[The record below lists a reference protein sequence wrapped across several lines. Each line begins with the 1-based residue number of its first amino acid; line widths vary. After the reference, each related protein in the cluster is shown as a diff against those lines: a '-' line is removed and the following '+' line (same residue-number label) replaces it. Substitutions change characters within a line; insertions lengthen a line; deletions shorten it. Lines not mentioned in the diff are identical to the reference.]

1 VIHPNGHNDNGNA
14 AVIQE
19 PAENEVRNNDLPLP
33 PDATAQS
40 PALAT
45 RTKQR
50 AKQQIQQNRFVI
62 IGAGAIVIALLIF
75 VATSMP
81 HRGTAQKVKS
91 RGATANEDLASES
104 GNPSND
110 KSLFPI
116 TDSGRPVTKETHG
129 GFLNE
134 RDLQRTATK
143 PATGTTT
150 ASGAGTLGSIPPF
163 GNQQPW
169 QAPPYQPGSGPGV
182 AEAPDLGKAEREAME
197 KSSLIYVRSA
207 SASSASAQAREL
219 FNNPVPELGLGL
231 ATGTRLR
238 ACLESAASTAVRTP
252 VLAVI
257 EYNYERDGEIIVPA
271 GAKAVGHIRNGDRS
285 GYVDIQFDS
294 LLMPDGAVVP
304 IEAAATDLDL
314 RPLKGKVEGK
324 NTGKNVLVR
333 SLSGIGQA
341 GAMLVGQGSLNQPL
355 SESDLMRE
363 RVSNNV
369 GEAGDEE
376 VSRLAITQH
385 IVVTISADTPIYVV
399 LEQTPKT
406 NQVSQQPRARSVPTS
421 NSANVEQL
429 RQLLQLQQ
437 ELNQP
442 SASNQPDPV
451 GA

>member
-1 VIHPNGHNDNGNA
+1 VIHSNGHNDNDNANA

-19 PAENEVRNNDLPLP
+19 LEENGARNNDLPLP
-33 PDATAQS
+33 TDASAPMPELS
-40 PALAT
+40 T
-45 RTKQR
+45 RAKQR
-50 AKQQIQQNRFVI
+50 ARQQIQQNRFVI
-62 IGAGAIVIALLIF
+62 IGAGAVVIALLIF

-81 HRGTAQKVKS
+81 HRGALQKVKS
-91 RGATANEDLASES
+91 PGATSNEDLGLES
-104 GNPSND
+104 GTASND

-116 TDSGRPVTKETHG
+116 TDSGRPVTKESHE

-143 PATGTTT
+143 PAAGTKA

-163 GNQQPW
+163 GDQQPW
-169 QAPPYQPGSGPGV
+169 QAPPYQPGSGAG
-182 AEAPDLGKAEREAME
+182 AQTPDLGKAEREAME
-197 KSSLIYVRSA
+197 KSSLIYVQNVSANSGRSQA
-207 SASSASAQAREL
+207 SEL
-219 FNNPVPELGLGL
+219 FNNQAPELGLGL

-238 ACLESAASTAVRTP
+238 ARLESAASTAVRTP

-271 GAKAVGHIRNGDRS
+271 GAKAIGHIQNGDRS

-304 IEAAATDLDL
+304 IEAAATGLDL

-341 GAMLVGQGSLNQPL
+341 GSMLVGQGSLNQPL

-399 LEQTPKT
+399 LEQTPQT
-406 NQVSQQPRARSVPTS
+406 NQGSQQPSARSVPTS

-442 SASNQPDPV
+442 SASNQP
-451 GA
+451 AQ

>member
-1 VIHPNGHNDNGNA
+1 MIHPNGHNDNGNA
-14 AVIQE
+14 AVLQE
-19 PAENEVRNNDLPLP
+19 PAENEARNNDLPLP
-33 PDATAQS
+33 PDAAV
-40 PALAT
+40 PLPGLAT
-45 RTKQR
+45 RAKQR
-50 AKQQIQQNRFVI
+50 ARQQIQQNRFVI

-75 VATSMP
+75 VATTMP
-81 HRGTAQKVKS
+81 RRGATQKVKS
-91 RGATANEDLASES
+91 RVATSTEDLASES
-104 GNPSND
+104 GTASDD

-116 TDSGRPVTKETHG
+116 TDSGRPVTKESHE

-143 PATGTTT
+143 PAAGRTVAT
-150 ASGAGTLGSIPPF
+150 GAGTLGSIPTF
-163 GNQQPW
+163 GDQQPW
-169 QAPPYQPGSGPGV
+169 QAPPYQPGSGTG
-182 AEAPDLGKAEREAME
+182 AETPDLGKAEREAME

-207 SASSASAQAREL
+207 SASSASAKAREI
-219 FNNPVPELGLGL
+219 NDPAPELGLGL

-238 ACLESAASTAVRTP
+238 ARLESAASTAVRTP

-304 IEAAATDLDL
+304 IEAAATGLDL

-333 SLSGIGQA
+333 PLSGIGQA

-385 IVVTISADTPIYVV
+385 IVVTISADT
-399 LEQTPKT
+399 
-406 NQVSQQPRARSVPTS
+406 
-421 NSANVEQL
+421 
-429 RQLLQLQQ
+429 
-437 ELNQP
+437 
-442 SASNQPDPV
+442 
-451 GA
+451 

>member
-1 VIHPNGHNDNGNA
+1 MIHPNGHNDNGNA
-14 AVIQE
+14 AVLQE
-19 PAENEVRNNDLPLP
+19 PAENEARNNDLPLP
-33 PDATAQS
+33 PDATV
-40 PALAT
+40 PLPGLAT
-45 RTKQR
+45 RAKQR
-50 AKQQIQQNRFVI
+50 ARQQIQQNRFVI

-81 HRGTAQKVKS
+81 HRGAPQKVKS
-91 RGATANEDLASES
+91 RGATASEDLALES
-104 GNPSND
+104 GTASND

-116 TDSGRPVTKETHG
+116 TDSGRPVTKESHE

-143 PATGTTT
+143 PAAGTTV

-163 GNQQPW
+163 GDQQPW
-169 QAPPYQPGSGPGV
+169 QAPPYQPGSGAG
-182 AEAPDLGKAEREAME
+182 AETPDLGKAEREAME
-197 KSSLIYVRSA
+197 KSSLIYVRNVSA
-207 SASSASAQAREL
+207 NSGSAQAREI
-219 FNNPVPELGLGL
+219 NDPAPELGLGL

-238 ACLESAASTAVRTP
+238 ARLESAASTAVRTP

-304 IEAAATDLDL
+304 IEAAATGLDL

-406 NQVSQQPRARSVPTS
+406 NQGSLQPSARSVPTS

-442 SASNQPDPV
+442 SASNQP
-451 GA
+451 AQ

>member
-1 VIHPNGHNDNGNA
+1 MIHPNGHSDNGNA
-14 AVIQE
+14 AVVQE
-19 PAENEVRNNDLPLP
+19 PAENEARDNDLPLP
-33 PDATAQS
+33 PDATAPL

-81 HRGTAQKVKS
+81 HRGAPQKAKS
-91 RGATANEDLASES
+91 RSATAAEDLALES
-104 GNPSND
+104 GIASND

-116 TDSGRPVTKETHG
+116 TDSGRPVTKETHE

-143 PATGTTT
+143 PTAGTTV

-163 GNQQPW
+163 GDQQPW
-169 QAPPYQPGSGPGV
+169 QAPPYQPGSGIGAG
-182 AEAPDLGKAEREAME
+182 AETSDLGKAEREAME

-238 ACLESAASTAVRTP
+238 ARLESAASTAVRTP

-257 EYNYERDGEIIVPA
+257 EYNYERDGGIIVPA

-294 LLMPDGAVVP
+294 LLMPDGVVVP
-304 IEAAATDLDL
+304 VEAAATDLDL

-341 GAMLVGQGSLNQPL
+341 GSMLVGQGSLNQPL

-406 NQVSQQPRARSVPTS
+406 NQVYQQPSARSVPTS

-442 SASNQPDPV
+442 SASNQP
-451 GA
+451 AQ

>member
-19 PAENEVRNNDLPLP
+19 LEENEARNNDLPLP
-33 PDATAQS
+33 PDANA
-40 PALAT
+40 PMPELAT
-45 RTKQR
+45 RAKQR
-50 AKQQIQQNRFVI
+50 ARQQIQQNRFVI
-62 IGAGAIVIALLIF
+62 IGAGAVVIALLIF

-81 HRGTAQKVKS
+81 HQGAPQKAKS
-91 RGATANEDLASES
+91 RGATATEDLALES
-104 GNPSND
+104 GPASND

-116 TDSGRPVTKETHG
+116 TDSGRPVTKESHE

-143 PATGTTT
+143 PAPGTKV

-163 GNQQPW
+163 GDQQPW
-169 QAPPYQPGSGPGV
+169 QAPPYQPGSGAG

-197 KSSLIYVRSA
+197 KSSLIYVRNVSA
-207 SASSASAQAREL
+207 NSGGAQAREI
-219 FNNPVPELGLGL
+219 NDPAPELGLGL
-231 ATGTRLR
+231 APGTRLR
-238 ACLESAASTAVRTP
+238 ARLESAASTVVRTP

-257 EYNYERDGEIIVPA
+257 EYNYERDGEIIIPA

-294 LLMPDGAVVP
+294 LLMPGGAVVP
-304 IEAAATDLDL
+304 IEAAATGLDL

-341 GAMLVGQGSLNQPL
+341 GSMLVGQGSLNQPL

-399 LEQTPKT
+399 LEQTPKS
-406 NQVSQQPRARSVPTS
+406 NQASLQPSARRVPIS
-421 NSANVEQL
+421 NSGNAEQF

-437 ELNQP
+437 ELNQT
-442 SASNQPDPV
+442 STSNQ
-451 GA
+451 AAQ

>member
-1 VIHPNGHNDNGNA
+1 VIHPNGHSDNGNTG
-14 AVIQE
+14 VIQE
-19 PAENEVRNNDLPLP
+19 PTGGETLNNAPFR
-33 PDATAQS
+33 PDATA
-40 PALAT
+40 PLPGLAT
-45 RTKQR
+45 RAKQR
-50 AKQQIQQNRFVI
+50 ARQQIQQNRFVI

-81 HRGTAQKVKS
+81 HRGAPQKGKS
-91 RGATANEDLASES
+91 RGATASEDLALES
-104 GNPSND
+104 GTASNG

-116 TDSGRPVTKETHG
+116 TDSGRPVTKESHE

-143 PATGTTT
+143 PAGTTV
-150 ASGAGTLGSIPPF
+150 AGGGGTLGSIPPF
-163 GNQQPW
+163 GDQQSW
-169 QAPPYQPGSGPGV
+169 QAPPYQLGSGAS
-182 AEAPDLGKAEREAME
+182 AETPDVGKAEREAME
-197 KSSLIYVRSA
+197 KSSLIYVRNVSANSA
-207 SASSASAQAREL
+207 SGRARGIFDDPAS
-219 FNNPVPELGLGL
+219 ELGLGL

-238 ACLESAASTAVRTP
+238 ARLESAASTAVRTP

-285 GYVDIQFDS
+285 GYLDIQFDS

-304 IEAAATDLDL
+304 IEAAATGLDL

-363 RVSNNV
+363 HVSNNV

-399 LEQTPKT
+399 LEQTPKPT
-406 NQVSQQPRARSVPTS
+406 QTSLQPSARSGPTS
-421 NSANVEQL
+421 NSANVDQL

-442 SASNQPDPV
+442 SASNQSPQ
-451 GA
+451 

>member
-14 AVIQE
+14 GVIQE
-19 PAENEVRNNDLPLP
+19 PAGEETPSNVPFP
-33 PDATAQS
+33 PDATA
-40 PALAT
+40 PLPGPAT
-45 RTKQR
+45 RAKQR

-75 VATSMP
+75 VATSMLR
-81 HRGTAQKVKS
+81 RGAPQKVKS
-91 RGATANEDLASES
+91 RGATASEDLALES
-104 GNPSND
+104 GTASND

-116 TDSGRPVTKETHG
+116 TDSGRPVTKESHE

-143 PATGTTT
+143 PAGTTV
-150 ASGAGTLGSIPPF
+150 AGGGGTLGSIPPF
-163 GNQQPW
+163 GDQQPW
-169 QAPPYQPGSGPGV
+169 QAPPYQPGSGAS
-182 AEAPDLGKAEREAME
+182 AETPDLSKAEREAME
-197 KSSLIYVRSA
+197 KSSLIYVRNVSA
-207 SASSASAQAREL
+207 NSGSAQAREI
-219 FNNPVPELGLGL
+219 NDPAPELGLGL

-238 ACLESAASTAVRTP
+238 ARLESAASTAVRTP

-304 IEAAATDLDL
+304 LEAAATGLDL

-406 NQVSQQPRARSVPTS
+406 NQVSQQPSARSVPTS

-442 SASNQPDPV
+442 SASNQP
-451 GA
+451 AQ

>member
-1 VIHPNGHNDNGNA
+1 MIHPNGHNDNGNA
-14 AVIQE
+14 GVIQE
-19 PAENEVRNNDLPLP
+19 PAGEETLSNVPFP
-33 PDATAQS
+33 PDATAPL

-50 AKQQIQQNRFVI
+50 ARQQIQQNRFVI
-62 IGAGAIVIALLIF
+62 IGAGALVIALLIF

-81 HRGTAQKVKS
+81 HRGAPQKAKS
-91 RGATANEDLASES
+91 RGVTATEDLALEI
-104 GNPSND
+104 GTASND

-116 TDSGRPVTKETHG
+116 TDSGRPVTKETHE

-143 PATGTTT
+143 PAARTTV
-150 ASGAGTLGSIPPF
+150 AGGAGTLGSIPPF
-163 GNQQPW
+163 GDQQPW
-169 QAPPYQPGSGPGV
+169 QAPPYQPGSGAG

-197 KSSLIYVRSA
+197 KSSLIYVRNVSA
-207 SASSASAQAREL
+207 NSASAQAREV
-219 FNNPVPELGLGL
+219 NVPAPELGLGL

-238 ACLESAASTAVRTP
+238 ARLESAASTAVRTP

-304 IEAAATDLDL
+304 IEAAATGLDL

-399 LEQTPKT
+399 IEQTPKT
-406 NQVSQQPRARSVPTS
+406 NPASLQPSGRGVSTS

-442 SASNQPDPV
+442 STSNQP
-451 GA
+451 AQ

>member
-1 VIHPNGHNDNGNA
+1 
-14 AVIQE
+14 VIQE
-19 PAENEVRNNDLPLP
+19 PAGEETLGNVPFP
-33 PDATAQS
+33 PDATA
-40 PALAT
+40 PLPGPAT
-45 RTKQR
+45 RAKQR
-50 AKQQIQQNRFVI
+50 ARQQIEQNRFVI

-81 HRGTAQKVKS
+81 HRGTPQKVKS
-91 RGATANEDLASES
+91 RGATASEDLALES
-104 GNPSND
+104 GTASND

-116 TDSGRPVTKETHG
+116 TDSGRPVTKESHE

-143 PATGTTT
+143 PAGTTG
-150 ASGAGTLGSIPPF
+150 AGGAGTLGSIPPF
-163 GNQQPW
+163 GDQQPW
-169 QAPPYQPGSGPGV
+169 QAPPYQPGSGAG
-182 AEAPDLGKAEREAME
+182 AETPDLGKAEREAME
-197 KSSLIYVRSA
+197 KSSLIYVRNVSA
-207 SASSASAQAREL
+207 NSASAQAREI
-219 FNNPVPELGLGL
+219 NDPAPELGLGL

-238 ACLESAASTAVRTP
+238 ARLESAASTAVRTP

-257 EYNYERDGEIIVPA
+257 EYNYEQDGEIIVPA
-271 GAKAVGHIRNGDRS
+271 GAKAVGHIRSGDRS

-341 GAMLVGQGSLNQPL
+341 GSMLVGQGSLNQPL

-363 RVSNNV
+363 RLGNNV

-385 IVVTISADTPIYVV
+385 IVVTISADTPICVV

-406 NQVSQQPRARSVPTS
+406 NQVSQQPSARSVSTS

-437 ELNQP
+437 ELNQT
-442 SASNQPDPV
+442 STSNQP
-451 GA
+451 AQ